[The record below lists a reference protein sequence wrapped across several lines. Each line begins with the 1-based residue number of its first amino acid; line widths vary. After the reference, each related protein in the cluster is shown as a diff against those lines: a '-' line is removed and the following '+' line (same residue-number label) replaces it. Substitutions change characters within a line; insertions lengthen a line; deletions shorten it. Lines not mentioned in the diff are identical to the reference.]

1 MPSSSAAP
9 GAVRIT
15 VLGAADA
22 FCSAGHLNATYLFE
36 TARSTFLVDCG
47 PTVLAAM
54 KRRGLDTARIDFVVI
69 SHLHG
74 DHFGGLP
81 FLLLEYMY
89 ERPRTRPLVVLGPP
103 GIEER
108 VWTVFRAL
116 YADVERGGL
125 DFALRFEELVPEC
138 PASIAD
144 LRVLPVRVPHQV
156 ADVALALQ
164 LEIDGKRVLYS
175 GDSPWI
181 DRFVELAA
189 GADLFLCECTAYETS
204 MGRHICYR
212 ELEPLLP
219 KLGCR
224 RLVLI
229 HLGREMRA
237 HAAEIA
243 AECAV
248 EDMVITL

>member
-1 MPSSSAAP
+1 
-9 GAVRIT
+9 VKIT

-22 FCSAGHLNATYLFE
+22 FCSEAHLNATYLFE

-47 PTVLAAM
+47 PTVLLAM
-54 KRRGLDTARIDFVVI
+54 KRRRLDTLRLDFVII

-89 ERPRTRPLVVLGPP
+89 ERPRTRPFVVLGPP

-108 VWTVFRAL
+108 LWALFRAL
-116 YADVERGGL
+116 YSDLER
-125 DFALRFEELVPEC
+125 DALGFELRVEELVPETL
-138 PASIAD
+138 ARIAD
-144 LRVLPVRVPHQV
+144 VEVLPVRVPHQV
-156 ADVALALQ
+156 EDVALALR
-164 LEIDGKRVLYS
+164 LTIGDKRVLYS

-181 DRFVELAA
+181 DRFLDLAN
-189 GADLFLCECTAYETS
+189 GADLFLCECTAFASS
-204 MGRHICYR
+204 MGRHVEYR
-212 ELEPLLP
+212 QLRPLLP

-229 HLGREMRA
+229 HLGREMRE
-237 HAAEIA
+237 HAAEIE

-248 EDMVITL
+248 EDMIIEL

>member
-1 MPSSSAAP
+1 MPSSSADS
-9 GAVRIT
+9 GAVRLTI
-15 VLGAADA
+15 LGAADA
-22 FCSAGHLNATYLFE
+22 FCSAGHLNATYFFE
-36 TARSTFLVDCG
+36 AARSTFLIDCG
-47 PTVLAAM
+47 PTVLYAM

-74 DHFGGLP
+74 DHFGGLA

-89 ERPRTRPLVVLGPP
+89 ERPRTRPLVVLGPR

-108 VWTVFRAL
+108 VWTLFRAL
-116 YADVERGGL
+116 YADVGVL
-125 DFALRFEELVPEC
+125 NFPLRFEELVPEC

-156 ADVALALQ
+156 EDVALALQ
-164 LEIDGKRVLYS
+164 LEIDGKRILYS
-175 GDSPWI
+175 GDSPWV

-189 GADLFLCECTAYETS
+189 GADLFLCECTAYDKS

-212 ELEPLLP
+212 ELQPLLP

-229 HLGREMRA
+229 HLGREMRE

>member
-1 MPSSSAAP
+1 
-9 GAVRIT
+9 
-15 VLGAADA
+15 
-22 FCSAGHLNATYLFE
+22 
-36 TARSTFLVDCG
+36 
-47 PTVLAAM
+47 
-54 KRRGLDTARIDFVVI
+54 
-69 SHLHG
+69 
-74 DHFGGLP
+74 
-81 FLLLEYMY
+81 
-89 ERPRTRPLVVLGPP
+89 
-103 GIEER
+103 
-108 VWTVFRAL
+108 
-116 YADVERGGL
+116 
-125 DFALRFEELVPEC
+125 
-138 PASIAD
+138 
-144 LRVLPVRVPHQV
+144 LPVRVPHQV
-156 ADVALALQ
+156 EDVALALQ

-175 GDSPWI
+175 GDSPWV

-189 GADLFLCECTAYETS
+189 GADLFLCECTAYDKS

-229 HLGREMRA
+229 HLGREMRE